1 MITGT
6 TSHKLDL
13 ISKNERGGNSFQI
26 GWNGITP
33 AGEPFLVTNITYD
46 PLTVTGISQIYYT
59 IGNINYITN
68 YNPPAT
74 AFFNAK
80 GVQTGTLESIHPTR
94 FFTSDSGYNFETE
107 GTNDIKEEAK
117 MGLVFEPKVV
127 DDLFIERM
135 DLAVFEK
142 HSRLAEIKNLTA
154 LLEYRNG
161 YYNIKEDL

>member
-13 ISKNERGGNSFQI
+13 ISKNESGGNTFQI

-59 IGNINYITN
+59 IGNINYITK
-68 YNPPAT
+68 YSPPDRP
-74 AFFNAK
+74 FFNKK
-80 GVQTGTLESIHPTR
+80 GAQRGNLNNIHPTT
-94 FFTSDSGYNFETE
+94 FFTSGTGYDFETQ